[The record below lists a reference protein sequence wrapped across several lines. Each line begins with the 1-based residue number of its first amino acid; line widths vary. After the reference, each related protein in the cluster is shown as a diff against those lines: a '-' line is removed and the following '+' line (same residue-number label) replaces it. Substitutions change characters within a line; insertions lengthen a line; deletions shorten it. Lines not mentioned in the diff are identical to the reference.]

1 MSCKSLKTKALGT
14 KKPQEQ
20 SWGVKVDQPGLE
32 PGWTSL
38 GLNQGPPD
46 YESVALTN

>member
-20 SWGVKVDQPGLE
+20 SWGVKVDQPGDLQIM
-32 PGWTSL
+32 SL
-38 GLNQGPPD
+38 L
-46 YESVALTN
+46 L